1 MNEIQNT
8 NVRVGHREKALL
20 SSLWDL
26 AVSWGCDGWDHRVG
40 RPDTLRPNC
49 WERPIAPWAAADWSW
64 QNSTR
69 AKPSRAVSCC
79 WWPWKKKNGKEHVN
93 GKFHSTHTLPVI
105 TNQHKWNPETNNQTK
120 NGLFLF
126 FLQEKMVGHEAH
138 PGRRKRESCG
148 RVFQWHQKISFHIF
162 NILIQGTYSKWTGLC
177 VLSGKWWWW

>member
-93 GKFHSTHTLPVI
+93 CKFHSTHTLPVI
-105 TNQHKWNPETNNQTK
+105 TKTNT
-120 NGLFLF
+120 NGTRRQIIKRKTGYSFFFCRKRWSDMKRIQEEENGNHAVEYFNGIKRFLF
-126 FLQEKMVGHEAH
+126 
-138 PGRRKRESCG
+138 
-148 RVFQWHQKISFHIF
+148 IY
-162 NILIQGTYSKWTGLC
+162 LIY
-177 VLSGKWWWW
+177 